1 MKRNKQVDNFFIGF
15 FFLIFLVPA
24 LVYILFFLNILIEGV
39 PVISWQYLTS
49 SPSSDLADGGIG
61 PVIVATLGTVVMMLV
76 FVVPF
81 GVMTALYLSEYSLNK
96 KFDKFFIFL
105 LYNLSGVPSV
115 VFGIFGLGFF
125 VLNMGSSLDNFF

>member
-1 MKRNKQVDNFFIGF
+1 
-15 FFLIFLVPA
+15 
-24 LVYILFFLNILIEGV
+24 
-39 PVISWQYLTS
+39 
-49 SPSSDLADGGIG
+49 
-61 PVIVATLGTVVMMLV
+61 MMLV

-125 VLNMGSSLDNFF
+125 VLNMGSSLDNFFNTTLVFGKPSMLWGHFFF